1 MVPAS
6 LQDWFEIHNLFIK
19 YTRCL
24 DGLDPEGLAE
34 CFGTQA
40 SLDSPLMG
48 LFEGKE
54 GIREFARRTIQVCT
68 ERNGQFRHVVS
79 NLSVEVE
86 GNKAFARC
94 YFLDYFTGN
103 GKTELLTPGEYFCN
117 LTRTDGRW
125 LFDDRKVVLD
135 QSFPFKMPGGEQTGP
150 STQ

>member
-1 MVPAS
+1 MAQAS
-6 LQDWFEIHNLFIK
+6 LQDWFEINNLFIK
-19 YTRCL
+19 YTRSL

-34 CFGTQA
+34 CFGPDA

-48 LFEGKE
+48 MFQGRE
-54 GIREFARRTIQVCT
+54 GIREFARRTIQVCK
-68 ERNGQFRHVVS
+68 ERNGQFRHIVS
-79 NLSVEVE
+79 NLSVDVD

-103 GKTELLTPGEYFCN
+103 GRTELLTPGEYFCN

-135 QSFPFKMPGGEQTGP
+135 QSFPFKMPDGKPTEAPTG
-150 STQ
+150 